1 MAHAEATASPP
12 LARWA
17 SGHAAQ
23 AATVRLLQQ
32 HDHLLQQHEQVPL
45 ASKLEHAKTT
55 WLEQSEN
62 ELFCAV

>member
-1 MAHAEATASPP
+1 MVHAEAMASPP
-12 LARWA
+12 LALLA

-55 WLEQSEN
+55 WLERSDKEFLLN
-62 ELFCAV
+62 